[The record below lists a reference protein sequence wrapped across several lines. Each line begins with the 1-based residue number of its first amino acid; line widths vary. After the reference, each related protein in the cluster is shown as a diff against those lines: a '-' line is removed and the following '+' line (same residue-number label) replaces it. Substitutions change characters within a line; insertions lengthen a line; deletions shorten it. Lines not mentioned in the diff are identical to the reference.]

1 MSRRCANP
9 QLQNMWP
16 TSVTSNYS
24 NFECPSHVVAQIH
37 LEKLRREVEPRT
49 PRRSRDLLNLRK
61 IQEPKC
67 RLSVS
72 GGIMLNMTPSWHLK
86 TPIVST
92 HYQIIIILMAF
103 HAILE
108 ITQVKHLMI
117 WSLPGWIMT
126 VMTWPS
132 WPGLSTT
139 FTAKMGQ
146 LGHRRPSQRWG
157 NMPRLKKPRRL
168 LVLLQTYQL
177 RHASSAV
184 PMPSTRVWKGLIC
197 LDTFFLNKN
206 PKLLQCFR
214 GRNGMFKVFTFRFL
228 CWERC
233 KGPGR

>member
-49 PRRSRDLLNLRK
+49 PRWSRDLLNLRK

-132 WPGLSTT
+132 WPGLSP
-139 FTAKMGQ
+139 
-146 LGHRRPSQRWG
+146 LSQRKWDSWATG
-157 NMPRLKKPRRL
+157 DPRKDEEICRGWKNQGGYWCCCKRTSCAM
-168 LVLLQTYQL
+168 LLQQYQCL
-177 RHASSAV
+177 
-184 PMPSTRVWKGLIC
+184 PQGFERVWYVL
-197 LDTFFLNKN
+197 TRFFKIKILSFCN
-206 PKLLQCFR
+206 
-214 GRNGMFKVFTFRFL
+214 VFAEETQHVHGVHVPISVLRAL
-228 CWERC
+228 
-233 KGPGR
+233 